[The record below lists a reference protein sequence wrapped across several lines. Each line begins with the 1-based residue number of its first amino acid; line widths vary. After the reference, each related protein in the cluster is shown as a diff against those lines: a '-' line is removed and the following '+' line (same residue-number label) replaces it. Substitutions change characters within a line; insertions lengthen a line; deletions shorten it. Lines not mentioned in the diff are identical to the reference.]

1 MSKNHAGVMPDNV
14 HDEQMS
20 EFVEKESILRRQHVQ
35 HEQTVF
41 RTNEHIE
48 DSSKVFVRIASDW
61 SSLGRRTKQLVL
73 SSLFYG
79 FRLEGKTFVLVYG
92 TRLGLFRT
100 E

>member
-48 DSSKVFVRIASDW
+48 DSSKVFVRIASDCF
-61 SSLGRRTKQLVL
+61 GLVVIGSTNKTIGSVLAFLWL
-73 SSLFYG
+73 S
-79 FRLEGKTFVLVYG
+79 T
-92 TRLGLFRT
+92 
-100 E
+100 